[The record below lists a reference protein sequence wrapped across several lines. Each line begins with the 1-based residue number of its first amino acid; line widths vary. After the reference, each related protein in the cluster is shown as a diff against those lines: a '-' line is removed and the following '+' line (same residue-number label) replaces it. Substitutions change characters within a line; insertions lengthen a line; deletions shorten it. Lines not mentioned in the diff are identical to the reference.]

1 MRNLFQFGLLVGLM
15 SLSTGCTLK
24 NTKIP
29 SAGVTLAEADYIILG
44 EISATSCGGYI
55 LGINWETLFHQE
67 STSISSGGNI
77 LGALLG
83 AGAGS
88 PEASRALY
96 DALEEMPEAT
106 HLLAPRVK
114 TESNG
119 FHVGPIPVFADRCAT
134 VHARGVRVVGPRAR
148 GVLRDDVHAEV
159 VIEEPR
165 TINKEESK
173 PIKRNESEK
182 TKVLKKKKA
191 EERRRSVWDEE

>member
-119 FHVGPIPVFADRCAT
+119 FHIGPIPVFADRCAT
-134 VHARGVRVVGPRAR
+134 VSARGVRVVGPRAR
-148 GVLRDDVHAEV
+148 GVIRPEIHNA
-159 VIEEPR
+159 IEDTPPLK
-165 TINKEESK
+165 IGGKDSK
-173 PIKRNESEK
+173 PVKRNESEK
-182 TKVLKKKKA
+182 TKKLKKKKA
-191 EERRRSVWDEE
+191 EERRKSMWDEE